1 MRHDIVKMIPG
12 FTDPKKQPQILK
24 ELRDYA
30 ISMGFGPEE
39 MADIRD
45 RRVLLAVWK
54 AMQYDKEGMMADG
67 GVMADGGKVGGPGG
81 PRDDRVPAMLSNGE
95 YVIPAHIVRKLGT
108 DYFDAMLEKYPHKG
122 AK

>member
-1 MRHDIVKMIPG
+1 MRNDIVKMIPG

-24 ELRDYA
+24 ELMDYA

-39 MADIRD
+39 MKDIRD

-67 GVMADGGKVGGPGG
+67 GKVTGPGG

-95 YVIPAHIVRKLGT
+95 YVIPAHVVRKLGT
-108 DYFDAMLEKYPHKG
+108 DYFDTLLEKYQLKG